1 MNAIRPVFV
10 SSFPHQLFEQGR
22 QDVVQRLV
30 TDGRMKLLKG
40 FGCSL
45 SDLLQRV
52 TESLPHRGDQRLRE
66 DEHLQIKTPSG

>member
-1 MNAIRPVFV
+1 M
-10 SSFPHQLFEQGR
+10 SPHQLFEQGG

-30 TDGRMKLLKG
+30 TDGSVELLEG

-52 TESLPHRGDQRLRE
+52 TEGFSHCGDQRLRE
-66 DEHLQIKTPSG
+66 HKHLQYRHYGVNDV

>member
-1 MNAIRPVFV
+1 MFV
-10 SSFPHQLFEQGR
+10 SSLPHQLFEQGR

-30 TDGRMKLLKG
+30 TNGCVELLEC

-52 TESLPHRGDQRLRE
+52 TESLPHCGDQGLRE
-66 DEHLQIKTPSG
+66 DQHLQ